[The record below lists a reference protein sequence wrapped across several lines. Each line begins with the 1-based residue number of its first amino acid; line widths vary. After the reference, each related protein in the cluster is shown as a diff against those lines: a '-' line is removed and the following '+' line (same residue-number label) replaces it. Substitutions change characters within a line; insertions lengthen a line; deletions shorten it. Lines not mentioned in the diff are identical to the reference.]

1 MIIRKTPWEDRN
13 FGLSTVEVVLE
24 ESDSCVSVRDNI
36 QDLSEAF
43 RIVRTPVQ
51 RIDLSEM
58 LSELGFYFSE
68 ALFRLRAD
76 VSRLSLVSR
85 IELENRRLELSTASL
100 GELEI
105 VRDAVLGSLFE
116 NDRISLDPS
125 MLSNFS
131 AIRYWNW
138 ICDEL
143 EQGGEVKLL
152 KSPSRP
158 LGFFV
163 IRTTEN
169 QVVHVAL
176 SGSFVEGNK
185 ASAGLALQHAVIC
198 ACDERGASS
207 VDSRVS
213 SNNLQALR
221 ANLAAGYEIVGCEY
235 TFTYRDTSVR

>member
-1 MIIRKTPWEDRN
+1 M
-13 FGLSTVEVVLE
+13 EVVLE

-36 QDLSEAF
+36 QDLSEDF
-43 RIVRTPVQ
+43 RVVRTPVQ
-51 RIDLSEM
+51 RIDFAEM

-76 VSRLSLVSR
+76 VTRLSSISR
-85 IELENRRLELSTASL
+85 NELRSRRLELSTATFS
-100 GELEI
+100 ELEI

-116 NDRISLDPS
+116 TDRISLDPS
-125 MLSNFS
+125 MLSNLS

-152 KSPSRP
+152 KSSSRL

-163 IRTTEN
+163 IRATEN

-176 SGSFVEGNK
+176 SGSLIGGER
-185 ASAGLALQHAVIC
+185 ASAGLALQHAVIH
-198 ACDERGASS
+198 ACDERGASG

-213 SNNLQALR
+213 SNNLKALR
-221 ANLAAGYEIVGCEY
+221 ANLAAGYEIIGCEY
-235 TFTYRDTSVR
+235 VFTYRAASVG